1 MKYSHRGI
9 ELSNKM
15 QKQMVYFINC
25 IASHYKLYNEDQ
37 FINDLDNFI
46 NDFRDNCRKNMPE
59 IEEDPLPGELYQITG
74 GPGEKCLSNGY
85 SWKDSKLKNNKKK
98 GTK

>member
-1 MKYSHRGI
+1 MKYSHRGV

-15 QKQMVYFINC
+15 QKSLVVFINC

-59 IEEDPLPGELYQITG
+59 IDEEII
-74 GPGEKCLSNGY
+74 K
-85 SWKDSKLKNNKKK
+85 
-98 GTK
+98 

>member
-1 MKYSHRGI
+1 MKYSHRGT

-15 QKQMVYFINC
+15 QKSMVVFINC

-46 NDFRDNCRKNMPE
+46 NKFRDECRENMPE
-59 IEEDPLPGELYQITG
+59 EEL
-74 GPGEKCLSNGY
+74 
-85 SWKDSKLKNNKKK
+85 
-98 GTK
+98 

>member
-15 QKQMVYFINC
+15 QRAVAVFINC
-25 IASHYKLYNEDQ
+25 IASHYKLYDEDR

-46 NDFRDNCRKNMPE
+46 DDFRNYCRE
-59 IEEDPLPGELYQITG
+59 IEENY
-74 GPGEKCLSNGY
+74 K
-85 SWKDSKLKNNKKK
+85 
-98 GTK
+98 